1 MAYQF
6 LDGLSKVNT
15 QFLSAESKCMICLN
29 VYGTEIE
36 EDGTDEPALW
46 LPCGHDVGAECIRTW
61 LSPDKEARNSCPVCR
76 MTSFPAQP
84 RPYMEYGTIEEEED
98 EEEDDDD
105 DDWHGPRR
113 RANPAAFFRDVLRL
127 VGETGQPPEEG
138 QEVSQREVAESNA
151 QRQIRD
157 WWPEFF
163 RTTTEQYQESIRR
176 AREVIT
182 TPRIPPSGADMNY
195 WSSYPYLQICA
206 SEPINLEE
214 VDPRHLDNVVQSLA
228 TAFRTLPF
236 REALAYSIL
245 RDSGAEA
252 RLPVPPDYN
261 LRPLSA
267 EQEEALFLEIERRG
281 AFAGS
286 DFARHFRG
294 LTNRERWRVR
304 REEGGESW
312 NPDTRLWS
320 PDWSA

>member
-1 MAYQF
+1 
-6 LDGLSKVNT
+6 
-15 QFLSAESKCMICLN
+15 MICLN
-29 VYGTEIE
+29 EYGTEIE
-36 EDGTDEPALW
+36 EGGTDETAVY

-61 LSPDKEARNSCPVCR
+61 LSPDREARNSCPACR
-76 MTSFPAQP
+76 MTFFPAQP
-84 RPYMEYGTIEEEED
+84 RPYMEYGTIEDEEE
-98 EEEDDDD
+98 EEEDDSQ

-138 QEVSQREVAESNA
+138 QEISISQRERGESNT

-163 RTTTEQYQESIRR
+163 STTTEQYQESIRR

-182 TPRIPPSGADMNY
+182 TPRIPPPGVDMNY
-195 WSSYPYLQICA
+195 WSPYPYLQTCA

-214 VDPRHLDNVVQSLA
+214 VDPRRLENVVQSLA

-236 REALAYSIL
+236 RQALAYSIL
-245 RDSGAEA
+245 RDSGAGA
-252 RLPVPPDYN
+252 RLPVPPNYN

-267 EQEEALFLEIERRG
+267 EQEEAMFLEIERRG
-281 AFAGS
+281 GFAES
-286 DFARHFRG
+286 NLARQYTG
-294 LTNRERWRVR
+294 LTNREKWRVR
-304 REEGGESW
+304 REEDGESW

-320 PDWSA
+320 SDWSA

>member
-1 MAYQF
+1 
-6 LDGLSKVNT
+6 
-15 QFLSAESKCMICLN
+15 MICLN

-36 EDGTDEPALW
+36 EGGTDETAVY
-46 LPCGHDVGAECIRTW
+46 LPCGHNVGAECIRTW
-61 LSPDKEARNSCPVCR
+61 LSPDREARNSCPACR
-76 MTSFPAQP
+76 MTFFPAQP
-84 RPYMEYGTIEEEED
+84 RPYMEYGTLEEEQE

-127 VGETGQPPEEG
+127 VGETGQPPVEER
-138 QEVSQREVAESNA
+138 EVPQREVGESTA
-151 QRQIRD
+151 QRQIRAR
-157 WWPEFF
+157 WPEFF

-176 AREVIT
+176 AMEVII
-182 TPRIPPSGADMNY
+182 TPRIPPPGADMNY
-195 WSSYPYLQICA
+195 WSPYPYLQFCA

-214 VDPRHLDNVVQSLA
+214 VNPRHLENVVHSLA

-252 RLPVPPDYN
+252 QLPVPTDYN

-267 EQEEALFLEIERRG
+267 EQEEAMFLEIERRG
-281 AFAGS
+281 GFAET
-286 DFARHFRG
+286 DFARQYTG

-304 REEGGESW
+304 REEDSEGW

-320 PDWSA
+320 PDWSV